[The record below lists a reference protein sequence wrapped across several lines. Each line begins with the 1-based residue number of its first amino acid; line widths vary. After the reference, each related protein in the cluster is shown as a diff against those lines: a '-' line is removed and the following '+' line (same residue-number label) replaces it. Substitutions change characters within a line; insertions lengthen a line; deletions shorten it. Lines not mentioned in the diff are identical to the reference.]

1 MGWTG
6 RASYKST
13 SDRTALVGGAPRG
26 EYSHR
31 TNPKIK
37 SFAPRAG
44 LPQKPSA
51 RTDPVGGAPRG
62 E

>member
-31 TNPKIK
+31 TYPKIK

-44 LPQKPSA
+44 LPQKKA
-51 RTDPVGGAPRG
+51 AHTAV
-62 E
+62 